1 MKNIYEE
8 LGKKEQED
16 LALYRQE
23 LDASAQKK
31 LQEMEEEDRLIQAEL
46 LAKQEQIQKLS
57 ADE

>member
-31 LQEMEEEDRLIQAEL
+31 LQETEEEDRLI
-46 LAKQEQIQKLS
+46 
-57 ADE
+57 